1 MQFLAK
7 SLLLLSVV
15 LGLTL
20 SNALARPLE
29 VPCDSPDSCTELVLD
44 HSDSHPCDDC
54 PPTPCC
60 PDGHSDSEDSTHH
73 HDDRDCPS
81 PDHKH
86 HHHHQCACT
95 AASTSMITDSEPFS
109 LHPPLPGDLG
119 PALGFLFAPES
130 TASVLERPPNA

>member
-1 MQFLAK
+1 M
-7 SLLLLSVV
+7 